1 MLCALPCMG
10 VTSDR
15 GHTAC
20 RQGMHSDVHN
30 LRRCSR
36 CMRSGGN
43 FQNALVDM

>member
-15 GHTAC
+15 KHAAC

-30 LRRCSR
+30 LITSA
-36 CMRSGGN
+36 GV
-43 FQNALVDM
+43 ADA